1 MWQEISKSGKKMV
14 EQGLVSSHFGNISV
28 RIGDDMFITRSGS
41 MLDEISKDDVI
52 KVPIYKESTLDLVA
66 SSETLGHREI
76 YKKTSALAIMH
87 GHSPFAV
94 ILSFLEK
101 DKVIPIDSEGQY
113 FLHDIPIVKGGV
125 GSKEMADNLSEVLQE
140 RKGAIVYSHGVFA
153 TGKILEEAFIVAS
166 MIEHSCQ
173 MKYFVE
179 NRKE

>member
-1 MWQEISKSGKKMV
+1 
-14 EQGLVSSHFGNISV
+14 VSSHFCNISF

-41 MLDEISKDDVI
+41 MLDELSKDDVI
-52 KVPIYKESTLDLVA
+52 KVPVHKESTLDLVT
-66 SSETLGHREI
+66 SSETIAHREI

-94 ILSFLEK
+94 VLSLIEK

-125 GSKEMADNLSEVLQE
+125 GSNELAENLSNALCE

-153 TGKILEEAFIVAS
+153 TGKILEEAFIVVS
-166 MIEHSCQ
+166 MVEHSCQ
-173 MKYFVE
+173 MKYLVD
-179 NRKE
+179 NKKG